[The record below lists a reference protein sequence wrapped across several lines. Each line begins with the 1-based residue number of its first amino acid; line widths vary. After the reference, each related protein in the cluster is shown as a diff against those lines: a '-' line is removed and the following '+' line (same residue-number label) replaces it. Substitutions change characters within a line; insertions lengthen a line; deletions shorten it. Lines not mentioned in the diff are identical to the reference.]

1 MLRLHRLLV
10 VALLLG
16 EVGHA
21 HAQTERDHAA
31 AAVTPVHAGVPS
43 LSYTRYVL
51 PNGLT
56 LVVHEDHKA
65 PVVAVSV
72 WYHVGSKN
80 EPATRSGFA
89 HLFEHLMF
97 QGSENHNDE
106 YFRPFELA
114 GATDQNGTT
123 WLDRTN
129 YFQTVPSTA
138 VDMALWMESDR
149 MGHLL
154 GAIGQAQLDEQRGV
168 VQNEKR
174 QGENQPYGRVF
185 TVLQANAF
193 PANHPYHHTTIG
205 SMTDLNAAALD
216 DVKNWFREYYGAAN
230 ATVVLAGDITPE
242 QAREKVLR
250 HFGDI
255 GPGPRLSRPRP
266 WTAARTEATRANM
279 PDKVP
284 QTRIYREW
292 NAPGLT
298 DADATQIA
306 LATTV
311 LGGGKTSRLYQRLVY
326 QNQLADSVNMSVMP
340 FELASMV
347 MLQVS
352 VRKGVD
358 PAKVE
363 TALDNELRKFLAT
376 GPDADELA
384 RARTA
389 ARADFIRGIEK
400 VGGFG
405 GKATVL
411 AEGQVYRNN
420 PVAYV
425 EDFAVMHAA
434 TPQSVRA
441 AARRWLGQGDFT
453 LVVEP
458 GSDVAAND
466 AAYAR
471 LQTGLSAAAGV
482 PAPKADAAAH
492 WSVVASGVAR
502 KSGVPEVARFPNLD
516 FPTLQRATLS
526 NGIAVVLAARHAVPV
541 VNVELMFRGGYA
553 SDPAAA
559 KPGRA
564 SFTMAMLDE
573 GTATLDSI
581 AIARRLEQLGA
592 ELGAGASLDGSTAYL
607 SALKDQ
613 LQPSLALLA
622 EVVQQPAF
630 RAADIERVRQQWLA
644 GIAQEKAQP
653 TGLAL
658 RIMPPLLYGAGHAY
672 AIPFSGTGS
681 EAAVQAL
688 SAADLRAYHDAVVRP
703 DNAQILIAGDTT
715 LAEILPQLEAA
726 FGHWQAPATSRLQ
739 VSVPEVVAAPRVRVL
754 LMDRPGAPQSLILA
768 GLLAPPTASPDYL
781 AIRAMNEVFGG
792 SFTSR
797 LNMNLREDKH
807 WAYGAGT
814 LLRDAQGQR
823 PFLAYAPV
831 QTDKTAESVAEI
843 LRESQALVG
852 AQPPSR

>member
-16 EVGHA
+16 GVGHA
-21 HAQTERDHAA
+21 HAQTERDNHAA
-31 AAVTPVHAGVPS
+31 AVAPVHAVVPS

-154 GAIGQAQLDEQRGV
+154 GAIGQAQIDEQRGV

-326 QNQLADSVNMSVMP
+326 QDQLADSVNMSVMP

-347 MLQVS
+347 ML
-352 VRKGVD
+352 
-358 PAKVE
+358 
-363 TALDNELRKFLAT
+363 
-376 GPDADELA
+376 
-384 RARTA
+384 
-389 ARADFIRGIEK
+389 
-400 VGGFG
+400 
-405 GKATVL
+405 
-411 AEGQVYRNN
+411 
-420 PVAYV
+420 
-425 EDFAVMHAA
+425 
-434 TPQSVRA
+434 
-441 AARRWLGQGDFT
+441 
-453 LVVEP
+453 
-458 GSDVAAND
+458 
-466 AAYAR
+466 
-471 LQTGLSAAAGV
+471 
-482 PAPKADAAAH
+482 
-492 WSVVASGVAR
+492 
-502 KSGVPEVARFPNLD
+502 
-516 FPTLQRATLS
+516 
-526 NGIAVVLAARHAVPV
+526 
-541 VNVELMFRGGYA
+541 
-553 SDPAAA
+553 
-559 KPGRA
+559 
-564 SFTMAMLDE
+564 
-573 GTATLDSI
+573 
-581 AIARRLEQLGA
+581 
-592 ELGAGASLDGSTAYL
+592 
-607 SALKDQ
+607 
-613 LQPSLALLA
+613 
-622 EVVQQPAF
+622 
-630 RAADIERVRQQWLA
+630 
-644 GIAQEKAQP
+644 
-653 TGLAL
+653 
-658 RIMPPLLYGAGHAY
+658 
-672 AIPFSGTGS
+672 
-681 EAAVQAL
+681 
-688 SAADLRAYHDAVVRP
+688 
-703 DNAQILIAGDTT
+703 
-715 LAEILPQLEAA
+715 
-726 FGHWQAPATSRLQ
+726 
-739 VSVPEVVAAPRVRVL
+739 
-754 LMDRPGAPQSLILA
+754 
-768 GLLAPPTASPDYL
+768 
-781 AIRAMNEVFGG
+781 
-792 SFTSR
+792 
-797 LNMNLREDKH
+797 
-807 WAYGAGT
+807 
-814 LLRDAQGQR
+814 
-823 PFLAYAPV
+823 
-831 QTDKTAESVAEI
+831 
-843 LRESQALVG
+843 
-852 AQPPSR
+852 